1 MSLSSYLALVL
12 ETPLQQA
19 LLLTTLTDNLFESL
33 VASSNYAT
41 TPWKFTNGFHAW
53 YLEAVYCYMV

>member
-41 TPWKFTNGFHAW
+41 TPWKFTNGFHA
-53 YLEAVYCYMV
+53 